1 MIKQGVI
8 EGIGDLHMD
17 GTMLVVAGVACLSGL
32 GTLGPCFYRR
42 LLNSIP
48 IRIHVNGM
56 CDRPEPGVTTV
67 YQVRHSTQSLL
78 FVNSFAANDPD
89 AAGRIWETIVQRYG
103 QNRWRVAIINC
114 RHDRADRSLQLAEAC
129 VQWTPADHYIVTG
142 TGTELFHRSAARL
155 EIGGGQVTTLEKTSR
170 DRVLKVIDR
179 VAGPSALRWEW
190 EMFQVLVW
198 NLLSIFIDRTRIQP
212 TWFLFVVCCTTSC
225 LAKQPNVWINNFGR
239 YPLVI

>member
-1 MIKQGVI
+1 MIRQGVI
-8 EGIGDLHMD
+8 EGIADLHMD

-32 GTLGPCFYRR
+32 GTLEPCFYRR

-48 IRIHVNGM
+48 IRIRVNGM
-56 CDRPEPGVTTV
+56 RDGPEPGGTTV

-89 AAGRIWETIVQRYG
+89 AAGRIWETIVQSYG

-129 VQWTPADHYIVTG
+129 VQWTPADHYIVSG

-155 EIGGGQVTTLEKTSR
+155 GIGGGQMTTLEKTSR

-179 VAGPSALRWEW
+179 VAGPSALAMGMGNVAGSRLE
-190 EMFQVLVW
+190 LVEHFHRQ
-198 NLLSIFIDRTRIQP
+198 NENSADMVPFRRLMHNQLLGK
-212 TWFLFVVCCTTSC
+212 
-225 LAKQPNVWINNFGR
+225 AA
-239 YPLVI
+239 